1 MKNMIRIFGALL
13 LMLALSIPALA
24 DSTVDY
30 FDHGVFE
37 FKPGSVYQATDL
49 FENFKGVLP
58 GDVLTQKVVITN
70 ESNVDIR
77 IWMQQTPETWVETS
91 MPDFLEQLRLTVE
104 QDGKMLFDA
113 QANEA
118 AQLAE
123 RTLLGFFPE
132 HPKGSTELD
141 VTLYVPIE
149 LGNEYMNQLG
159 VVPWTFFVEE
169 IPNDGTPHTGDWFV
183 TGAWIAAA
191 GALALAIMVV
201 LVLLMKKRRAAN

>member
-1 MKNMIRIFGALL
+1 MKNMFKIFGALL
-13 LMLALSIPALA
+13 LLVMISVTALA

-37 FKPGSVYQATDL
+37 FKPGSEYQATDL

-77 IWMQQTPETWVETS
+77 IWMQQTPETWVESS
-91 MPDFLEQLRLTVE
+91 MPDFLSQLRLTVK
-104 QDGKMLFDA
+104 QGGKVLFDA
-113 QANEA
+113 PASES
-118 AQLAE
+118 AQLTE

-141 VTLYVPIE
+141 VTLYVPADM
-149 LGNEYMNQLG
+149 GNEYMNQLG
-159 VVPWTFFVEE
+159 VVPWTFYVEE
-169 IPNDGTPHTGDWFV
+169 VPNDNTPHTGDWFV

-191 GALALAIMVV
+191 GALVLAIAVV